1 MAIVP
6 VSHLVLKWAR
16 ESAGLTVSEAARKL
30 NIQAARGV
38 SPAER
43 LEALEA
49 GNESPSRPLLLRMSR
64 QYRRPL
70 IAFYLETPPIKGD
83 RGEDFRR
90 LPTGFSEIESGL
102 VDALLRDIRAR
113 QSIIRAVMDDEG
125 ETGAIPFVGATAMD
139 AGMDNVST
147 HIRGIL
153 DFNLGIFRARPV
165 VSEAFSYLRAAIEA
179 TGVFVLL
186 IGDLGSHHTQLSV
199 EAFRGFALADPIA
212 PFIVVNDQDA
222 RAAWSFTLLHEF
234 THLCLGQTG
243 ISGGTADTEIEQFC
257 NDVAGALLLP
267 AGDLLSLEISQRTD
281 FERAVERISIFAS
294 ARNISRSMVAYKL
307 YRTQQIGFDQWNAL
321 RAEFRRQWLEHRAE
335 KRRRS
340 QEDHGGPDY
349 YVVRRQRI
357 GPALLDVVSRMVA
370 SGALSSI
377 DAGRVLGVRP
387 QNIYELVQPR

>member
-1 MAIVP
+1 MATVP

-16 ESAGLTVSEAARKL
+16 ETAGLTVSQAARKL

-43 LEALEA
+43 LQALET
-49 GNESPSRPLLLRMSR
+49 GNESPSRSLLLRMSK

-70 IAFYLETPPIKGD
+70 IAFYLETPPKKGD
-83 RGEDFRR
+83 RGEDFRH
-90 LPTGFSEIESGL
+90 LPTGFSEVESGL

-125 ETGAIPFVGATAMD
+125 ETGPIPFVGVTAMD
-139 AGMDNVST
+139 AGVDTVST
-147 HIRGIL
+147 YIRGIL
-153 DFNLGIFRARPV
+153 DFNLDIFRTHPV
-165 VSEAFSYLRAAIEA
+165 VSEAFSYLRAMVEA
-179 TGVFVLL
+179 AGVFVLL

-212 PFIVVNDQDA
+212 PFIVVNDKDA
-222 RAAWSFTLLHEF
+222 RTAWSFTLLHEF

-257 NDVAGALLLP
+257 NDVASALLLP
-267 AGDLLSLEISQRTD
+267 AADLVSLEISQGTD
-281 FERAVERISIFAS
+281 FERAVESISVFAS

-307 YRTQQIGFDQWNAL
+307 YRRQQIGFDQWDAL
-321 RAEFRRQWLEHRAE
+321 RAEFRRQWLKNRAE
-335 KRRRS
+335 NRQRS
-340 QEDHGGPDY
+340 QEVHGGPNY

-357 GPALLDVVSRMVA
+357 GPALLGVVSRMVA
-370 SGALSSI
+370 SGALTSI
-377 DAGRVLGVRP
+377 DAGKVLGVRP
-387 QNIYELVQPR
+387 QNIYELVQAR